1 MKINVKIC
9 GVTSKEDALLVASAG
24 ATHLGFIIDVPTS
37 KRTLSREDVA
47 DIVQYIKSEY
57 SGIICVGVFV
67 DKIFE
72 DVLSIVK
79 DCKLDVVQLHGG
91 ESIEYCQN
99 LKRITNVWKTI
110 IVKSEKDLSLIK
122 KYEGVVD
129 RILLDAGHG
138 SGEQIDFDLLEGVEV
153 DILAGGIS
161 PDNVLEIVG
170 NVRPKMID
178 VSGGV
183 ELFPGRKSK
192 IFIQKLFTNIINCN

>member
-122 KYEGVVD
+122 KYENVVD
-129 RILLDAGHG
+129 RIMLDAGRG
-138 SGEQIDFDLLEGVEV
+138 SGEQIDFGLLKGINV
-153 DILAGGIS
+153 DILAGGITRE
-161 PDNVLEIVG
+161 NVLEIIDHVS
-170 NVRPKMID
+170 PQMID
-178 VSGGV
+178 VSSGV
-183 ELFPGRKSK
+183 EIEPGRKDAGL
-192 IFIQKLFTNIINCN
+192 ITELFDTLNK

>member
-1 MKINVKIC
+1 MKIDVKIC
-9 GVTSKEDALLVASAG
+9 GITSREDAFLATSAG
-24 ATHLGFIIDVPTS
+24 ATHLGFVIGVPES
-37 KRTLSREDVA
+37 KRNMNREDA
-47 DIVQYIKSEY
+47 TDIVQYIKSEY

-72 DVLSIVK
+72 DVVNIVR
-79 DCKLDVVQLHGG
+79 DCKLDVVQLHGD
-91 ESIEYCQN
+91 ESTEFCQKLRN
-99 LKRITNVWKTI
+99 FVKVYKAI
-110 IVKSEKDLSLIK
+110 IIKSKKDLSLIK